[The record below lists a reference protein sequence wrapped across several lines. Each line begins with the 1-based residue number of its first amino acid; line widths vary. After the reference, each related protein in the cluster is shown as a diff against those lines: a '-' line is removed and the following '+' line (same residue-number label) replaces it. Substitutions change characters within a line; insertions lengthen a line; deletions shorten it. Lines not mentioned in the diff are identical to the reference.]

1 MKKQKLIIFLMLVFF
16 GSYTFSQTIT
26 KTVKF
31 NLPEIKTDKD
41 GFSSVLY
48 QNAKN
53 FGNEGNPKIPHFG
66 VSMLLPQGCEI
77 ANIRIVSQTYF
88 PGVDGISIQ
97 PAARQFPL
105 SMMPDEDEYKV
116 IPNQEIYSSNQAYPV
131 DILESI
137 NTYFLSGH
145 SIGSFSICPI
155 SFIPLAKHVDFL
167 DEIVLEITLASTSK
181 AVDAQKFLKTSTI
194 IENRIKKIVDNPEIL
209 DQYSYIS
216 DRDDEESDIL
226 LITKNDF
233 VSAFEPYIEFKE
245 STGFKCSLKTVEDIY
260 TEYSGQ
266 DDQEKIRNCII
277 DYYENF
283 GIAYVILGGDGDGDN
298 AAGKVIPHR
307 GFYNVAW
314 GTTEDDLPADIYYS
328 NLDGNWNADGDNKFG
343 EIGEE
348 DFYSEVAIG
357 RICADNTTKIQNHI
371 NKLELYQDAPVVDD
385 IEKALFL
392 GELLWSDPTW
402 GGDYKDEV
410 ADGSSNHGYT
420 TVGLSENI
428 TCTKLYEKI
437 ASWNKQDVFYQAS
450 TVGVNLRN
458 HLGHSNVNYCMLMY
472 NPDLTTSNFQN
483 DGISRGF
490 MIGYSQGC
498 YNGAFDNRGT
508 YGYEEDCFSEIITT
522 LETAD
527 VANIGNSRYGWGQHS
542 STDGASQYFD
552 RQFFD
557 AIFGEN
563 ITQIGWSNADS
574 KEDNVPF
581 IDGEAIRWCYYEL
594 NLFGDPSMDIWTA
607 IPTDFAATYPA
618 SIPIGSS
625 QLAVQTAVAFA
636 RVALVQNGELI
647 GRGVADES
655 GNLIVYTFSPIIDPT
670 PISISIIGHNKNRH
684 QGNIVIVSDEP
695 YVIFDSKV
703 LNDDAGNGNGILDYN
718 ESVTLSVG
726 LKNVGNQPTNDVVA
740 TISSENMHVSIIDNT
755 ETYGYFDPEEVIY
768 IVDAFAFSVSAAVPD
783 GEAILFKIT
792 AESGETAWDSYFSIV
807 AHAPELN
814 FVEFEI
820 LGNGKIDPGETTEI
834 SVNIDNSGSSDAYDV
849 IAELITSSQY
859 MTINSD
865 PQSLGTLSPEDI
877 GEVIFSITASANTP
891 AGQMVDFVVDISAS
905 FGITA
910 NGEFTV
916 IVGQIPILLLD
927 FDGNNNSANHMQSA
941 INEIGVSCELMTSMP
956 ADLNL
961 YSSIF
966 ICLGI
971 YSDNYILS
979 SDEGSMLADYLNNG
993 GMLYMEGGDTWYYDS
1008 QTAVHTMFNIDGQAD
1023 GSSDMG
1029 TATGQSGT
1037 FTEGMSFNYSGD
1049 NSWIDHI
1056 AANSPAVLI
1065 FENQSPNY
1073 GCGVANDAGDY
1084 KTIGASFEFGGLDDG
1099 GSSKLELMT
1108 EYIDFFGLL
1117 PSSGETQTI
1126 ELATGYQ
1133 FISSRIDV
1141 ENPDM
1146 LIVLQD
1152 ILNENLDFVRNSEG
1166 TVLRKIGPNWVN
1178 GIGDWIATEGYLI
1191 KMLGAETLAIT
1202 GPVLNPMSPIDL
1214 TIGYQFVSYLLDTPI
1229 DAIAAF
1235 ENILTDNLDYIRNSQ
1250 GEMLRKIG
1258 PNWVNGLGYLN
1269 PGEGYLI
1276 KMFADDQL
1284 VYNGVNDGVK
1294 NTYVPKAMN
1303 HFAFDGGNPAEPVYS
1318 LYVSGLNIGDEIAV
1332 YDGDKMVGASV
1343 VISEN
1348 TLENS
1353 VPIFSVL
1360 TNDLG
1365 YESNNEMTL
1374 KVWDSEYQ
1382 ATVYATYTFDN
1393 EYTQAFNQTVFPETD
1408 GRFSVL
1414 NVTKGSLGLMDNA
1427 NLEVSIY
1434 PNPASD
1440 VLNIVS
1446 NNSIT
1451 RVKVLNFVGQ
1461 IMLDNIVNETSLNIN
1476 TSAYQSGVYF
1486 IQIET
1491 ANGIKTEKVTIK

>member
-1 MKKQKLIIFLMLVFF
+1 MKKQKLIIFLMLMFF
-16 GSYTFSQTIT
+16 GSYTFSQTII
-26 KTVKF
+26 KTIKF

-41 GFSSVLY
+41 GFSSILY
-48 QNAKN
+48 KDAKN
-53 FGNEGNPKIPHFG
+53 YGNEGNPKIPHYS
-66 VSMLLPQGCEI
+66 VSILLPQGCEI
-77 ANIRIVSQTYF
+77 DNIKIVSQTYF
-88 PGVDGISIQ
+88 PGLDGITIQ

-105 SMMPDEDEYKV
+105 SMMPDEGEYKV
-116 IPNQEIYSSNQAYPV
+116 VPNQEIYSSNQAYPV
-131 DILESI
+131 DILESVK
-137 NTYFLSGH
+137 THFLAGH
-145 SIGSFSICPI
+145 SIGSFSVCPI
-155 SFIPLAKHVDFL
+155 SFIPSEQHVDFL
-167 DEIVLEITLASTSK
+167 DEIILEIALTSTSK

-194 IENRIKKIVDNPEIL
+194 VENRIKKIVDNPEKL
-209 DQYSYIS
+209 SEYSYNS
-216 DRDDEESDIL
+216 AKDDDEIDIL

-233 VSAFEPYIEFKE
+233 VSAFDTYLEFKE
-245 STGFKCSLKTVEDIY
+245 STGFACSVKTVEEIY
-260 TEYSGQ
+260 SEYSGQ

-277 DYYENF
+277 DYYETY
-283 GIAYVILGGDGDGDN
+283 GISYVILGGDGDGDN
-298 AAGKVIPHR
+298 TAGEVIPHR

-314 GTTEDDLPADIYYS
+314 GTTEDDIPADIYYS

-357 RICADNTTKIQNHI
+357 RICADNTTKILNQT
-371 NKLELYQDAPVVDD
+371 NKLELYQNAPVVDD

-420 TVGLSENI
+420 TVGLSDNI

-458 HLGHSNVNYCMLMY
+458 HLGHSNVDYCMLMY

-483 DGISRGF
+483 NGISRGF

-522 LETAD
+522 IETAD

-557 AIFGEN
+557 AIFGED
-563 ITQIGWSNADS
+563 ITEIGWSNADS

-607 IPTDFAATYPA
+607 VPTDFAAAYPA

-655 GNLIVYTFSPIIDPT
+655 GSIIVYTFSPIIDPS

-740 TISSENMHVSIIDNT
+740 TISSENIYVSISDNT
-755 ETYGYFDPEEVIY
+755 ETYGDFDPEELIF
-768 IVDAFAFSVSAAVPD
+768 IEDAFAFAVSADVPD

-792 AESGETAWDSYFSIV
+792 AESGETAWESYFSIV

-834 SVNIDNSGSSDAYDV
+834 SVSVDNTGSSDAYDV
-849 IAELITSSQY
+849 IAELISSSQY
-859 MTINSD
+859 MTVNSD
-865 PQSLGTLSPEDI
+865 PQSLGILAPEDL
-877 GEVIFSITASANTP
+877 GEVIFSVTASANTP
-891 AGQMVDFVVDISAS
+891 AGQMVDFIVDISAS
-905 FGITA
+905 LGITA
-910 NGEFTV
+910 SGEFTV
-916 IVGQIPILLLD
+916 IVGQIPVLILD
-927 FDGNNNSANHMQSA
+927 FDENNNSANYMQSA
-941 INEIGVSCELMTSMP
+941 INEIGVSCELMSSMP

-971 YSDNYILS
+971 YSDNHVLS
-979 SDEGSMLADYLNNG
+979 SDEGSILADYLNNG
-993 GMLYMEGGDTWYYDS
+993 GMLYMEGGDTWYYDN
-1008 QTAVHTMFNIDGQAD
+1008 QTPVHSMFNINGQAD
-1023 GSSDMG
+1023 GSGDMG
-1029 TATGQSGT
+1029 TVAGQNGT

-1049 NSWIDHI
+1049 NNWMDHI
-1056 AANSPAVLI
+1056 GANSPAVLI

-1073 GCGVANDAGDY
+1073 GCAVAYDADDY

-1099 GSSKLELMT
+1099 SSTKLDLMT
-1108 EYIDFFGLL
+1108 EYIIFFDLY
-1117 PSSGETQTI
+1117 PAIAETQSI

-1133 FISSRIDV
+1133 FVSSRIDV
-1141 ENPDM
+1141 ENSDM
-1146 LIVLQD
+1146 LVVLQD
-1152 ILNENLDFVRNSEG
+1152 ILTDNLDYVRNSEG

-1178 GIGDWIATEGYLI
+1178 GIGDWISTEGYLI
-1191 KMLGAETLAIT
+1191 KMLGAETLALT
-1202 GPVLNPMSPIDL
+1202 GAPLNPLTPIDL
-1214 TIGYQFVSYLLDTPI
+1214 TTGYQFVSYLPDEPI

-1235 ENILTDNLDYIRNSQ
+1235 ENILTDNLDYIRNSN

-1276 KMFADDQL
+1276 KMFANDQL
-1284 VYNGVNDGVK
+1284 VYNGAADGVK
-1294 NTYVPKAMN
+1294 STYIPKNMN
-1303 HFAFDGGNPAEPVYS
+1303 HFTFEGGNAADPVYS
-1318 LYVSGLNIGDEIAV
+1318 IYVAGLNIGDEVAV

-1360 TNDLG
+1360 TEGLG
-1365 YESNNEMTL
+1365 YESNNEMIL
-1374 KVWDSEYQ
+1374 KVWDVEYQ
-1382 ATVYATYTFDN
+1382 AIVSATYTFDN
-1393 EYTQAFNQTVFPETD
+1393 NYTQAFNQAIFPETD
-1408 GRFSVL
+1408 GQYSVL
-1414 NVTKGSLGLMDNA
+1414 NVTKGSLGIMEA
-1427 NLEVSIY
+1427 ALEVNIY

-1446 NNSIT
+1446 NNTIT
-1451 RVKVLNFVGQ
+1451 RIRVMNFVGQ
-1461 IMLDNIVNETSLNIN
+1461 RILDNIVNETSLNIN
-1476 TSAYQSGVYF
+1476 TSAYQSGVY
-1486 IQIET
+1486 IVSVET
-1491 ANGIKTEKVTIK
+1491 SNGVRTEKITIK